1 MEVGKRHIIFDP
13 LYGFISLNSL
23 EWDLIHS
30 PFYQRLR
37 WIKQLGFSCYVF
49 PGAEHTRYTH
59 SIGALYNAHKILTSC
74 NLAVSD
80 EELFDETCMH
90 EKARLHKS
98 LRISALMH
106 DLGTFP
112 FSHTTE
118 SSYIKFG
125 KALKKKN
132 SYNDDHEY
140 LGSYIIKHTDFPGG
154 ITYILK
160 KHGLAPE
167 KISELVKGESPD
179 VFSNQVL
186 HSEIDCD
193 RMDYLL
199 RDAYYTGLK
208 YGTYDWDYL
217 THHFRVKEVGGTRI
231 LTIKAN
237 ALHCVEDFLTARFSW
252 YSQVLR
258 SPRGAKFDALAENIC
273 TYLLEKKM
281 IYSYEDLLRLIKEG
295 AEGFYRFNDNYFMSL
310 VYKYYVNGDFDKN
323 PKIKDMANCLLFS
336 RTPKAVKL
344 DEFKQRLLVQDDTS
358 VNEKHMKKA
367 FEKAKQIEEIIDKK
381 GGEDEWVIPDIPS
394 KNIVFVKSKG
404 RIIKSNS
411 KSNILLE
418 RDPVKISFSNGDIKV
433 LADIDN
439 SIISR
444 LQNTL
449 NFAPNVF
456 CSDKALNTLQSEKVI
471 EDTGE

>member
-1 MEVGKRHIIFDP
+1 MEVGKTHIIFDP

-23 EWDLIHS
+23 EWEIIHS

-59 SIGALYNAHKILTSC
+59 SIGALYNSHKILSSC
-74 NLAVSD
+74 SMAVSD
-80 EELFDETCMH
+80 EELFDPKCMH
-90 EKARLHKS
+90 KEARFHKS
-98 LRISALMH
+98 IRISALMH
-106 DLGTFP
+106 DMGTFP

-118 SSYIKFG
+118 SSYIKVG
-125 KALKKKN
+125 KKLKNKTK
-132 SYNDDHEY
+132 YPHDHEY
-140 LGSYIIKHTDFPGG
+140 LGAYIIKNTDFPGG

-160 KHGLAPE
+160 KYGFTPD
-167 KISELVKGESPD
+167 KISELVSGESPD

-217 THHFRVKEVGGTRI
+217 THHFRAKDVGGQKI

-237 ALHCVEDFLTARFSW
+237 ALHCVEDFLTARFAW

-258 SPRGAKFDALAENIC
+258 SPRGAKFDALAEKIC
-273 TYLLEKKM
+273 SYLLEKQM
-281 IYSYEDLLRLIKEG
+281 ILSYEDLLNLIKGG
-295 AEGFYRFNDNYFMSL
+295 AEGFYQFNDQYFMTL
-310 VYKYYVNGDFDKN
+310 IYKYYTNGDFDKN
-323 PKIKDMANCLLFS
+323 PKIKDMVYCLLFGE
-336 RTPKAVKL
+336 TPKAIKL
-344 DEFKQRLLVQDDTS
+344 DEFKQRLLIQDDTS
-358 VNEKHMKKA
+358 VNEKHSKKA
-367 FEKAKQIEEIIDKK
+367 FEKAQDIQDLIAKK
-381 GGEDEWVIPDIPS
+381 GGPREWVIPDIPT

-404 RIIKSNS
+404 RIIKGNS

-456 CSDKALNTLQSEKVI
+456 CSKQAYKTLLDEKVI
-471 EDTGE
+471 